1 MGYNAN
7 TNQEN
12 ILSKVII
19 EPIVTE
25 EATVGI
31 EKNKY
36 IFKISARAVKSQIK
50 QAIEKIYNVKVEKVN
65 TISVPKKARIRGR
78 VSGWKSGYR
87 KAVVTLKEGNK
98 IDVFEGK

>member
-1 MGYNAN
+1 MTDNIN
-7 TNQEN
+7 TIQEN

-19 EPIVTE
+19 EPIITE
-25 EATVGI
+25 EATAGI

-36 IFKISARAVKSQIK
+36 IFKISARATKSQVK
-50 QAIEKIYNVKVEKVN
+50 AAVEKIYKVKVEKIN
-65 TISVPKKARIRGR
+65 TISVPKKARIRGKI
-78 VSGWKSGYR
+78 SGWKSGYR